1 MQVFHAKTHAAR
13 THVKAAPPQ
22 RRVLAHLDDAARILR
37 IIYHRDENDPRPD
50 FECPQHVVALAI
62 GQANERENAAGLR
75 GQAQGLSPLKADR
88 AVFAFDPHRFKTD
101 LRRQRDE
108 QGRGTVDSDAANP
121 ARTTSLI

>member
-13 THVKAAPPQ
+13 THIKAASAQ
-22 RRVLAHLDDAARILR
+22 RRVLAHLDDAVRVGR

-50 FECPQHVVALAI
+50 FECPQHVMALAI
-62 GQANERENAAGLR
+62 GQANERENAASFR
-75 GQAQGLSPLKADR
+75 GQAQGLGPLKANR
-88 AVFAFDPHRFKTD
+88 AVLAFDPHRFKTD

-108 QGRGTVDSDAANP
+108 QGRGAVNSDAANS